1 MQLAELQARV
11 QLFEQGEVER
21 NVALQAV
28 SKRLKEENDTL
39 RQENESLH
47 AHVVQLEAQL
57 AGIKQQTE
65 NTVPEL
71 EPFTVG
77 KRTSRSG
84 TRAGKRAREDLGSSV
99 RRNAKRPKRGEDMDA
114 MEEEP
119 TQAHSTTP
127 SSPCDESS
135 SHGVLTPG
143 ALPDLAAMDIDLASP
158 ASPHKP
164 STHQSN
170 QQQPEFRSCGMCS
183 SPDNC
188 LCQQYDLQP
197 FDPPPVSHGA
207 LDTQLTIKSAL
218 LDAAANASAQAMSF
232 PSASSMVD
240 DPPTLALSVP
250 LPKRPQRTGTR
261 NVFLAKF
268 SSSSTAT
275 STSTTNVATVT
286 EGAET
291 KRAGCSGD
299 PANCSACADS
309 AFGKAFC
316 NALRNSVCTLNP
328 CPTCSGPSHNTNNT
342 APPID
347 SHTKPPPTTIPTSIN
362 PSNLSCCGDPSK
374 CGGSSC
380 STVKTPPLHAQGLPP
395 DPMVIAEAARREKG
409 QGLCP
414 SPVPALPSHL
424 HSHGHGH
431 GRGEGPEDE
440 EELPTEEAWRRI
452 ETHPRAHL
460 ALEDR
465 SRLHQLA
472 EIMLGG
478 TRSLVPS
485 RAGSVSAA
493 GGSGGGSSWQARIQ
507 VEYEPASVSGGGDN
521 GDEEDKPRLVPEDE
535 LIRCQRQPRRITM
548 LPKRNV
554 SEGWNWLDH
563 FDREF
568 GRG

>member
-21 NVALQAV
+21 NVALQAA

-57 AGIKQQTE
+57 AAIKQQTE

-71 EPFTVG
+71 QLFTVD
-77 KRTSRSG
+77 KWTSGSG
-84 TRAGKRAREDLGSSV
+84 TRVGKRAREDLGSCL
-99 RRNAKRPKRGEDMDA
+99 RRNVKRPKRGDDMDT
-114 MEEEP
+114 MEEEA
-119 TQAHSTTP
+119 TQVHSTTP
-127 SSPCDESS
+127 SSPCDETS

-143 ALPDLAAMDIDLASP
+143 ALPDLAAMDVDLASP

-164 STHQSN
+164 STQSN

-183 SPDNC
+183 SPNDC

-197 FDPPPVSHGA
+197 FNSPPVSHSA
-207 LDTQLTIKSAL
+207 LDTQLAAKSAL
-218 LDAAANASAQAMSF
+218 LDAAANASAQTMSF
-232 PSASSMVD
+232 PSASSMVGN
-240 DPPTLALSVP
+240 PPTLALAVP
-250 LPKRPQRTGTR
+250 LPKRPQRTGTQ
-261 NVFLAKF
+261 NVFLVQA

-275 STSTTNVATVT
+275 STSTTNVATVE
-286 EGAET
+286 EGAVT

-328 CPTCSGPSHNTNNT
+328 CPTCSGPSHDTNNT

-347 SHTKPPPTTIPTSIN
+347 SQTKPRPTTIPTSIN

-380 STVKTPPLHAQGLPP
+380 STVKTPPLHEHGLPP

-409 QGLCP
+409 QGLRP
-414 SPVPALPSHL
+414 SPVPALQSHL
-424 HSHGHGH
+424 HSHGQEHGH
-431 GRGEGPEDE
+431 GRGEGAEDE

-485 RAGSVSAA
+485 RAGSVSA
-493 GGSGGGSSWQARIQ
+493 GGDGSWQAKIQ
-507 VEYEPASVSGGGDN
+507 VEYELASVSGGGEGD

-554 SEGWNWLDH
+554 SEGLNWLDH